1 MKDHQLPAHDLYK
14 HAIVR
19 TGKVQLLFS
28 MNIFQSMILKRSCG
42 VAGADYFV
50 LITTACP
57 RIGINDAEGT
67 IIKVTIIGDR
77 RSPTAGARFV

>member
-1 MKDHQLPAHDLYK
+1 MEARDSETRQRSAILFQL
-14 HAIVR
+14 I
-19 TGKVQLLFS
+19 
-28 MNIFQSMILKRSCG
+28 ILKKIRG
-42 VAGADYFV
+42 AAGANHFV